1 LTFHDFNLHSAI
13 LEGIDTIGFKIPTPI
28 QEQTIPHILNN
39 KDIIACAQTG
49 TGKTAAYL
57 LPILDKLSNQLSEGN
72 INTLVIVPTRELA
85 LQIDQQVQAL
95 AYFTNSSS
103 YAIYGG
109 GDGISWDLE
118 KRAITSGVDIVI
130 ATPGRLMS
138 HINLGYM
145 NFSNLQHLVLDE
157 ADKMLDMG
165 FYEDILR
172 IVSFLPKQRQT
183 LMFSA
188 TMPHKIRQLAKNI
201 MKQAE
206 EINIAVSKPAESIIQ
221 VAYLA
226 YNEQKL
232 ELTKN
237 LLQGKNLQSVL
248 IFSSTK
254 IGVKKLEEELKKL
267 DLKAKS
273 IHSDLEQAEREKV
286 LIEFKNREFQ
296 ILAATDIL
304 SRGIDIKDIDLVI
317 NFDTPSDAEDYV
329 HRIGR
334 TGRAETSGVA
344 ITYINEKDVEKFQ
357 RIEKFLQ
364 KEIIKIPLPELLGKG
379 PEYVFKNESGKH
391 RFSGKSKK
399 R

>member
-1 LTFHDFNLHSAI
+1 MTFHDFKLHATL
-13 LEGIDTIGFKIPTPI
+13 LEGIDSIGFNTPTPI
-28 QEQTIPHILNN
+28 QEQTIPHILDN
-39 KDIIACAQTG
+39 KDLIACAQTG

-57 LPILDKLSNQLSEGN
+57 LPILDKLSTESSNS

-109 GDGISWDLE
+109 GDGTSFDLE
-118 KRAITSGVDIVI
+118 KRAIKSGVDIVI
-130 ATPGRLMS
+130 ATPGRLTS
-138 HINLGYM
+138 HINLGYF
-145 NFSNLQHLVLDE
+145 NFSQLKHLVLDE
-157 ADKMLDMG
+157 ADKMLEMG
-165 FYEDILR
+165 FYEDIMR

-188 TMPHKIRQLAKNI
+188 TMPHKIRQLAKEI
-201 MKQAE
+201 MKKPE
-206 EINIAVSKPAESIIQ
+206 EVSISVSKPAESIVQ

-226 YNEQKL
+226 HDSQKL
-232 ELTKN
+232 ELTKS
-237 LLQGKNLQSVL
+237 LLQGKNLQSVI

-254 IGVKKLEEELKKL
+254 SGVKKLEEELRKL
-267 DLKAKS
+267 GLTARS
-273 IHSDLEQAEREKV
+273 IHSDLEQQEREKV
-286 LIEFKNREFQ
+286 LIEFKNRQFQ

-317 NFDTPSDAEDYV
+317 NFDAPSDAEDYV

-344 ITYINEKDVEKFQ
+344 ITFINERDVEKFM

-364 KEIIKIPLPELLGKG
+364 KEITKVALPSQLGEG
-379 PEYVFKNESGKH
+379 PEYKITVFD
-391 RFSGKSKK
+391 KK
-399 R
+399 RTFFRKKRN